1 MRIITIARKPLA
13 GSVAQTV
20 LKYGTGGLNIDACR
34 VGLNP
39 EADASQIRVMN
50 RNQKSEENGWGMNQK
65 TNSGLVEV
73 VSQKGRWPA
82 NLILQHLPECQE
94 ENCAEGC
101 PVGSLNAL
109 GVTSSRATKREIL
122 SYKGGGGTGF
132 LRGDTNPRNQHDDS
146 GSVARFFKQVKG

>member
-1 MRIITIARKPLA
+1 MKVITIARKPLA
-13 GSVAQTV
+13 GSVADTC

-82 NLILQHLPECQE
+82 NLILIGIPLILMEFPETG
-94 ENCAEGC
+94 N
-101 PVGSLNAL
+101 NW
-109 GVTSSRATKREIL
+109 RASKAN
-122 SYKGGGGTGF
+122 GGTSIWGSGHYKKTEC
-132 LRGDTNPRNQHDDS
+132 LSDS
-146 GSVARFFKQVKG
+146 GSAARFFKQVKE